1 MERSRPVSAP
11 STATTCA
18 TVALWGPWFI
28 GDPNRHSADLKL
40 YPRLS
45 PIHVRSMKAST
56 SIHLLFTYMIFCCFA
71 LLTWTILI
79 FVPVPRTSVMRNSQL
94 KKDRTAAQLR
104 LLGWKDGI
112 CHSSSV
118 SKLLPLWRGTGTESD
133 TNLPE
138 ENYSASDES
147 DRCLDQSYWKSGL
160 THRTFSVPGFRWKP
174 WSQMSDEISWNFWG
188 IFFWPFDRSC
198 SWILG
203 IEASVVRNP
212 TAFLRSFM
220 ACFRFVGYIYI
231 YCTYITRRKQNSPEH
246 SKSPCRSQEWTI
258 QAKCSSGLNEHFF
271 SLQPCARAACISI
284 Q

>member
-1 MERSRPVSAP
+1 MAGAFLSLQGFYLWSTENITFSKGSNFCLFFFRCYVFNKVGCKKMERSRPVSAP

-56 SIHLLFTYMIFCCFA
+56 SIHRLFTYIIFCCFA

-118 SKLLPLWRGTGTESD
+118 WFFVFPNCCPCDEELGRSRIPICLKRTTLQVMRVTGVWIKV
-133 TNLPE
+133 
-138 ENYSASDES
+138 
-147 DRCLDQSYWKSGL
+147 SYWKSGL

-212 TAFLRSFM
+212 TAF
-220 ACFRFVGYIYI
+220 
-231 YCTYITRRKQNSPEH
+231 
-246 SKSPCRSQEWTI
+246 
-258 QAKCSSGLNEHFF
+258 
-271 SLQPCARAACISI
+271 
-284 Q
+284 